1 MCVSHTHTRASTP
14 TELEKRKKERESLEN
29 PTDGGE
35 GKEGERSLLPP
46 LSLGVT
52 DRTDGEE
59 GTEEGADALFGRK
72 ELHTQANEG
81 ST

>member
-1 MCVSHTHTRASTP
+1 MCLTHSHEGVNPHGAG
-14 TELEKRKKERESLEN
+14 KRKKERESLEN

-35 GKEGERSLLPP
+35 RKEGERSLLPP

-81 ST
+81 SK